1 MTHPQPVPNC
11 LLALGDAGQAV
22 WLDFLNR
29 KILDNGELKRLIAE
43 DGLKGVTSNP
53 SIFEKA
59 IGEGDAYDARLR
71 RLIEAGDAQ
80 VGDLYERLAIAD
92 IQTAA
97 DQLRPLYDS
106 LKGADGYVSLEVSPY
121 LAMDTQAT
129 IAEARR
135 LWRAVDRPNV
145 MIKVPGTK
153 PGVPA
158 IRALIGEGINI
169 NVTLL
174 FGIDAY
180 LAVADAHMGGL
191 EDFKAAGGDIA
202 KVHGVASFFV
212 SRIDGMI
219 DKKIDGRLAT
229 AIGDEAETLKC
240 LRGKVAIANAKIAYQ
255 RYLELI
261 AAPRWKAL
269 AAAGAAPQRLLW
281 ASTGT
286 KDPAYS
292 DVLYVET
299 LIGPDTV
306 NTMPPKTMDAFRDHG
321 QVRERLTESVD
332 NARAVLAGAERV
344 GLDLAGVTDALVV
357 DGVEK
362 FAEAFDALLGA
373 VAAKRAKI
381 LGDALN
387 AQSIDAP
394 PELCADLKAALDRAA
409 AQGWTRRLWAGD
421 AGLWTGKDEGKWL
434 GWLAAGSGGAVDFA
448 ALEGLRDEVKAAR
461 YSHALLLG
469 MGGSSLGPEVLAKT
483 FGAEPGFPE
492 LLVLDSTDPAQ
503 IARIEAAIDPART
516 LFIVSSK
523 SGSTLEPDILHR
535 YFFAV
540 AERALGA
547 GKAGAR
553 FIAVTDPGS
562 KLEETARRDG
572 FAHVFHGDTAIGGRY
587 SVLSNFGMVPA
598 AVMGLDVRAIFETV
612 ETMVRA
618 CGPSAPP
625 AANPGFILGALLGT
639 AAKAGRDKVTLI
651 ASDEIGDIGAW
662 LEQLLAESTGKQGKG
677 LIPIDAE
684 PLGRIEVYGRDRVFV
699 YLRLEGHDDV
709 ARDQAVRAY
718 EEAGQPVVRIT
729 LASREML
736 FQEFFRWE
744 IAVAVAG
751 AVIGID
757 PFDQPDVEAS
767 KIKTRALTEAFE
779 TSGAFAPET
788 PVFTAG
794 GVAIYA
800 DAANAKAL
808 DQEAGVRTL
817 EAWFRAQLRRAHPGD
832 YIGLLAYLD
841 RSPRHIGALQAI
853 RKRILDHRKVA
864 TVLGFGPR
872 FLHSTGQAY
881 KGGPNSGVFLQIT
894 HRPAA
899 DMDVPGRKISF
910 GAVEAAEARGDFEV
924 LAERGRRLVRF
935 DLGADVDGGLR
946 RLAEALERAFA

>member
-1 MTHPQPVPNC
+1 MTNPLC
-11 LLALGDAGQAV
+11 ALGEAGQAV
-22 WLDFLNR
+22 WLDYLHR
-29 KILDNGELKRLIAE
+29 KILDDGELKRLIDQ
-43 DGLKGVTSNP
+43 DGLKGLTSNP

-59 IGEGDAYDARLR
+59 IGEGDAYDARLKS
-71 RLIEAGDAQ
+71 LIETDDAQ
-80 VGDLYERLAIAD
+80 VGELYEHLAIAD
-92 IQTAA
+92 IQDAA
-97 DQLRPLYDS
+97 DQFRPLYDS
-106 LKGADGYVSLEVSPY
+106 LERADGYVSLEVSPY
-121 LAMDTQAT
+121 LAMDTEAT

-135 LWRAVDRPNV
+135 LWRTVDRPNV
-145 MIKVPGTK
+145 MIKVPGTG

-158 IRALIGEGINI
+158 IRALIGEGINV

-174 FGIDAY
+174 FGIDPY
-180 LAVADAHMGGL
+180 LAVADAHTSGL
-191 EDFKAAGGDIA
+191 EALKGAGGDVS
-202 KVHGVASFFV
+202 KVHGVASVFV

-219 DKKIDGRLAT
+219 DSKIDERLKTAT
-229 AIGDEAETLKC
+229 GETAETLKC
-240 LRGKVAIANAKIAYQ
+240 LRGKIAIANAKLAYQ

-261 AAPRWKAL
+261 ASPRWTAL

-299 LIGPDTV
+299 LIGRDTV

-321 QVRERLTESVD
+321 QVRPRLAEGLEA
-332 NARAVLAGAERV
+332 ARAVLEGADRL
-344 GLDLAGVTDALVV
+344 GLDLNGVTDTLVV
-357 DGVEK
+357 DGVAK
-362 FAEAFDALLGA
+362 FAEAFDDLLGA
-373 VAAKRAKI
+373 VAGKRVKI
-381 LGDALN
+381 LGEKLN
-387 AQSIDAP
+387 AQSIKSPAGLDDDVKAT
-394 PELCADLKAALDRAA
+394 LKRAA
-409 AQGWTRRLWAGD
+409 TEGWTRRLWAAD
-421 AGLWTGKDEGKWL
+421 ASLWTGHDESKWL
-434 GWLAAGSGGAVDFA
+434 GWLAAASGDAVDFA
-448 ALEGLRDEVKAAR
+448 ALEGLREDVRAAG
-461 YSHALLLG
+461 YAHVLLLG

-483 FGAEPGFPE
+483 FGHEPGFPE

-503 IARIEAAIDPART
+503 IARYQAMIDPANT

-547 GKAGAR
+547 GKAAAR

-572 FAHVFHGDTAIGGRY
+572 FAHVYHGDPAIGGRY

-598 AVMGLDVRAIFETV
+598 AVVGLDIRAIFDTV
-612 ETMVRA
+612 ATMARA
-618 CGPSAPP
+618 CGASAPP
-625 AANPGFILGALLGT
+625 AANPGFVLGALLGT

-651 ASDEIGDIGAW
+651 ASEAIGDIGAW

-684 PLGRIEVYGRDRVFV
+684 PLGKAADYGSDRVFA
-699 YLRLEGHDDV
+699 YLRLDGHDDV
-709 ARDQAVRAY
+709 VRDQAVRDL
-718 EEAGQPVVRIT
+718 EEADQPVVRIT

-767 KIKTRALTEAFE
+767 KVKTRALTQAYEE
-779 TSGAFAPET
+779 SGALAPES
-788 PVFTAG
+788 PVFEAG
-794 GVAIYA
+794 GLAVYA
-800 DAANAKAL
+800 DDANAEAL
-808 DQEAGVRTL
+808 DKAAGVRTL
-817 EAWFRAQLRRAHPGD
+817 EAWLRAQLRRAGPGD

-841 RSPRHIGALQAI
+841 RNPDHIAALQAI
-853 RKRILDHRKVA
+853 RKRVRDHRKVA

-881 KGGPNSGVFLQIT
+881 KGGPNSGVFIQIT
-894 HRPAA
+894 HRPAREI
-899 DMDVPGRKISF
+899 DVPGRKMTF
-910 GAVEAAEARGDFEV
+910 GVVEAAEARGDFEV
-924 LAERGRRLVRF
+924 LAERGRRLLRI
-935 DLGADVDGGLR
+935 DLGADVEGGLR
-946 RLAEALERAFA
+946 RLADALEHAFA